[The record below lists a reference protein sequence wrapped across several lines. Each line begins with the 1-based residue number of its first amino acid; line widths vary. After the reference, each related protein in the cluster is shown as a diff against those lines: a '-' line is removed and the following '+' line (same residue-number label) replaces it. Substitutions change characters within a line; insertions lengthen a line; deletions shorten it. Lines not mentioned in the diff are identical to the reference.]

1 MHGLYPRVDGQNGS
15 NQTGNRSTKVSQ
27 YQLDYGHDVVFPR
40 ELTTSSRCV
49 SLQDELTADQ
59 YSNLMKNEMEDLASH
74 RLKALVNVEANKALH
89 ARWNDKKVKANN
101 EFSQGELV
109 WMLILPIG
117 SMDQKYGKWSPTW
130 EGPYQTNQRVSGNA
144 YILETFKGE
153 RFSRAL
159 NGKFLKKYYP
169 SIWVDM

>member
-1 MHGLYPRVDGQNGS
+1 M
-15 NQTGNRSTKVSQ
+15 SQ

-109 WMLILPIG
+109 WMLILPIR

-130 EGPYQTNQRVSGNA
+130 EGPY
-144 YILETFKGE
+144 
-153 RFSRAL
+153 
-159 NGKFLKKYYP
+159 
-169 SIWVDM
+169 